1 MAQTPSIVEL
11 ARECLGTPFV
21 HQGRICGTAMDCA
34 GVLVHVLKRKKL
46 SHKDPKGYPRRPYKG
61 LLEKGL
67 SEQPHLQEIPLSE
80 LSAGD
85 VVLFRITTAPRHIG
99 IYTGENVI
107 HAYKEAGRVT
117 EQSFKP
123 WISQLK
129 HVYRVVE

>member
-1 MAQTPSIVEL
+1 MAQADAVIAL
-11 ARECLGTPFV
+11 ARECMGTPFL
-21 HQGRICGTAMDCA
+21 HQGRVCRLALDCA
-34 GVLVHVLKRKKL
+34 GVLVHVLKGL
-46 SHKDPKGYPRRPYKG
+46 NLPYKDQKGYPKRPYQG

-67 SEQPHLQEIPLSE
+67 SEQPHLEEIPLPE

-107 HAYKEAGRVT
+107 HAYSDTGCVT

-123 WISQLK
+123 WLPQLK
-129 HVYRVVE
+129 HVYRIVP

>member
-1 MAQTPSIVEL
+1 MAQTNKIIEL

-21 HQGRICGTAMDCA
+21 HQGRICGVAMDCA
-34 GVLVHVLKRKKL
+34 GVLVHVLKGL
-46 SHKDPKGYPRRPYKG
+46 NLPYNDQKGYPCRPYKG

-67 SEQPHLQEIPLSE
+67 SEQPHLQEILLSE

-85 VVLFRITTAPRHIG
+85 VVLFRIETAPRHLG

-107 HAYKEAGRVT
+107 HAYKDTGRVI

-123 WISQLK
+123 WTSQLK
-129 HVYRVVE
+129 HVYRIVE